1 MRKCLSGLAW
11 MMTAFIVHA
20 ATMINVTQPYYYLNG
35 DWHSESNKNPTVS
48 PYGTILFSSTTPVRL
63 SAVPPRGYALDQW
76 MLWDGFGYTGYSRLA
91 DIPSS
96 RIIATSTDYLFTV
109 SWDSYY
115 SPNWNNNLYATPCF
129 SWLKYD
135 LVYEPNYGGLSRAYG
150 ERGLIYTNTVEVAVG
165 DVAGRL
171 QSWETSHRGY
181 EVAGWSTDP
190 EATRA
195 SFATGETVLKAGD
208 KFNAT
213 TNGLVTLY
221 AVWQKK
227 PMPIELDP
235 QGGTV
240 TPGSITAY
248 IDETYDLPT
257 PTRDDYDFNGWYD
270 AAEGG
275 NRFTNGM
282 TVVRT
287 DVTKLYAQWLNNRHS
302 VTFKFMTK
310 YGNETNVVTQVR
322 DGEAAEPPAASDV
335 DGYLGHHFTN
345 WSAAFDDVRTDLEV
359 RAEYVIN
366 KYSIAFDSNGGTGTM
381 SEMLFAYDEERALNA
396 CRFSRAGATFL
407 GWALEAG
414 ATTAEFADRERV
426 SNLTAE
432 NEVTLI
438 LYAVWN
444 RDDVPVVLTVGEGA
458 EVSPSSVRVAVGDT
472 WSLPTPVRTGY
483 AFDGW
488 FTAAEGGEEIVNGST
503 VESLSTTE
511 LFAQWT
517 ANVYSVS
524 FLANGAEGTM
534 PNEPYAYDEAKAL
547 TPNAFAWSGH
557 TFRGWGLS
565 ATDVEPTY
573 ADGQVVSNLTET
585 AGETVTLQALWSVN
599 SYTVSFDA
607 GGGSG
612 SMTSL
617 HKDYGEVFTL
627 PAATFTKDGLPFRGW
642 LGSDGL
648 RYADGAVVSNLT
660 DQADATFVLSAVWP
674 GASYVAFDPN
684 GATNA
689 VMDVERFTDDDIQ
702 ALTSNVFER
711 IGYVFAGWAVSA
723 EAAAAQTVRYADG
736 ETISSPAL
744 AGQTN
749 TLYAVW
755 TPNTYTVRF
764 DRNGGQGS
772 MSAQTMVYDTPAT
785 LSANAFTRGAEG
797 TFSFLGWATA
807 ADGSVTY
814 VDGATVTN
822 LATEGTVTL
831 YAVWANNLSDLAKA
845 ADSDFELGVVGPS
858 ASLVVVDSTT
868 YAYGGSSIRFSEGVS
883 YCSVTGVVHGAG
895 TLTFKWRSNYAMSH
909 PDGAASGLMFA
920 IQEESKPFA
929 NPDIA
934 EVPGKDEWTEVSYR
948 IDATGQTVLL
958 WRAYYFAMDYGE
970 DCVAWLDKI
979 TWTPDGDGPT
989 EEDAPVIDGVTKDGD
1004 GISISISTSDTRFDY
1019 QLLGTRDLSTSDDW
1033 PVIKTVSGTGE
1044 PIAFPDLINKDEPKM
1059 FYKVRVIQRQ

>member
-1 MRKCLSGLAW
+1 MWKFLFGLAW

-20 ATMINVTQPYYYLNG
+20 ATQINVTQPYYYLNG
-35 DWHSESNKNPTVS
+35 DWHSEVNKNPTVS
-48 PYGTILFSSTTPVRL
+48 PYGLILFSSTTPVRL

-76 MLWDGFGYTGYSRLA
+76 MLWDGFGYAGYSRLA

-115 SPNWNNNLYATPCF
+115 SPNWNNVLFATPCF

-150 ERGLIYTNTVEVAVG
+150 ERGLIYTNTVKVAVG
-165 DVAGRL
+165 DVAGRIPG
-171 QSWETSHRGY
+171 WESSRRGY

-287 DVTKLYAQWLNNRHS
+287 DVTKLYAQWLNNRHTVTLYPGEGVS
-302 VTFKFMTK
+302 VTPT
-310 YGNETNVVTQVR
+310 
-322 DGEAAEPPAASDV
+322 
-335 DGYLGHHFTN
+335 
-345 WSAAFDDVRTDLEV
+345 
-359 RAEYVIN
+359 
-366 KYSIAFDSNGGTGTM
+366 
-381 SEMLFAYDEERALNA
+381 
-396 CRFSRAGATFL
+396 
-407 GWALEAG
+407 
-414 ATTAEFADRERV
+414 
-426 SNLTAE
+426 
-432 NEVTLI
+432 
-438 LYAVWN
+438 
-444 RDDVPVVLTVGEGA
+444 
-458 EVSPSSVRVAVGDT
+458 SVRVAVGDT
-472 WSLPTPVRTGY
+472 WVLPTPERTGH
-483 AFDGW
+483 AFSGW
-488 FTAAEGGEEIVNGST
+488 YTEAAGGELIENGSVVASTSVTALYAHYAPNEYT
-503 VESLSTTE
+503 VA
-511 LFAQWT
+511 FAG
-517 ANVYSVS
+517 
-524 FLANGAEGTM
+524 NGATGSM
-534 PNEPYAYDEAKAL
+534 SAQAFSYDEAKAL
-547 TPNAFAWSGH
+547 AANAFVRKGH
-557 TFRGWGLS
+557 SFLGWGLA
-565 ATDVEPTY
+565 ATDEAAAF
-573 ADGQVVSNLTET
+573 ADGEIVSNLT
-585 AGETVTLQALWSVN
+585 AVADATVTLHALWSVN

-612 SMTSL
+612 SMDPFT
-617 HKDYGEVFTL
+617 KNYGEVFTL
-627 PAATFTKDGLPFRGW
+627 PAAAFTKDGLPFRGW
-642 LGSDGL
+642 LGSDGS
-648 RYADGAVVSNLT
+648 RYADGATVSNLT
-660 DQADATFVLSAVWP
+660 DRADGTFVLSAVWP
-674 GASYVAFDPN
+674 GAAYVAFDPN

-689 VMDVERFTDDDIQ
+689 TMSVQRFTDDDEQ
-702 ALTSNVFER
+702 PLTSNAFVR
-711 IGYVFAGWAVSA
+711 TGYSFSGWALTE
-723 EAAAAQTVRYADG
+723 EAAAAREVRYKDG
-736 ETISSPAL
+736 DVVSSPAL
-744 AGQTN
+744 TDQTN

-755 TPNTYTVRF
+755 SPNSYTIRF
-764 DRNGGQGS
+764 ERNGGQGS

-797 TFSFLGWATA
+797 TFTFLGWATA

-814 VDGATVTN
+814 ADGATVTN

-831 YAVWANNLSDLAKA
+831 YAVWENNLSDLAKA
-845 ADSDFELGVVGPS
+845 ADSDFELGATGPS
-858 ASLVVVDSTT
+858 ASLVVVDSTMSS
-868 YAYGGSSIRFSEGVS
+868 YGGSSIRFSEGVV
-883 YCSVTGVVHGAG
+883 YCAVTGIVHGAG
-895 TLTFKWRSNYAMSH
+895 TLTFKWRSNHEMVH

-920 IQEESKPFA
+920 VQEEGKPFA
-929 NPDIA
+929 SPDIA
-934 EVPGKDEWTEVSYR
+934 EVPGVDEWTEVSYR
-948 IDATGQTVLL
+948 IDATGQTILL
-958 WRAYYFAMDYGE
+958 WRAYYFVQDYGE
-970 DCVAWLDKI
+970 DCVAWLDQI

-1019 QLLGTRDLSTSDDW
+1019 QLLGTRDLSTKGDW
-1033 PVIKTVSGTGE
+1033 PVIRTVSGTGE

>member
-1 MRKCLSGLAW
+1 MWKFLSGLAW

-20 ATMINVTQPYYYLNG
+20 ATMITVTQPYYYLNG

-48 PYGTILFSSTTPVRL
+48 PYGLILFSSTTPVRL

-76 MLWDGFGYTGYSRLA
+76 MLWDGFGYAGYSRLA

-165 DVAGRL
+165 DVAGRIPGGE
-171 QSWETSHRGY
+171 SSRRGY

-195 SFATGETVLKAGD
+195 SFDTGETVLKAGD

-275 NRFTNGM
+275 NLFTNGM
-282 TVVRT
+282 AVTRT
-287 DVTKLYAQWLNNRHS
+287 DVTKLYAQWLKNRHTVTLYPGEGVS
-302 VTFKFMTK
+302 VTPT
-310 YGNETNVVTQVR
+310 
-322 DGEAAEPPAASDV
+322 
-335 DGYLGHHFTN
+335 
-345 WSAAFDDVRTDLEV
+345 
-359 RAEYVIN
+359 
-366 KYSIAFDSNGGTGTM
+366 
-381 SEMLFAYDEERALNA
+381 
-396 CRFSRAGATFL
+396 
-407 GWALEAG
+407 
-414 ATTAEFADRERV
+414 
-426 SNLTAE
+426 
-432 NEVTLI
+432 
-438 LYAVWN
+438 
-444 RDDVPVVLTVGEGA
+444 
-458 EVSPSSVRVAVGDT
+458 SVRVAVGDT
-472 WSLPTPVRTGY
+472 WVLPTPVRTGY

-547 TPNAFAWSGH
+547 TPNVFAWSGH

-565 ATDVEPTY
+565 ATDAEPTY
-573 ADGQVVSNLTET
+573 DDGQIVSNLT
-585 AGETVTLQALWSVN
+585 AVADATVTLHALWSPN
-599 SYTVSFDA
+599 SYT
-607 GGGSG
+607 
-612 SMTSL
+612 
-617 HKDYGEVFTL
+617 
-627 PAATFTKDGLPFRGW
+627 
-642 LGSDGL
+642 
-648 RYADGAVVSNLT
+648 
-660 DQADATFVLSAVWP
+660 
-674 GASYVAFDPN
+674 
-684 GATNA
+684 
-689 VMDVERFTDDDIQ
+689 I
-702 ALTSNVFER
+702 
-711 IGYVFAGWAVSA
+711 
-723 EAAAAQTVRYADG
+723 
-736 ETISSPAL
+736 
-744 AGQTN
+744 
-749 TLYAVW
+749 
-755 TPNTYTVRF
+755 RF

-785 LSANAFTRGAEG
+785 LSENAFTRGAEG
-797 TFSFLGWATA
+797 TFTFLGWATA
-807 ADGSVTY
+807 ADGAVEFK
-814 VDGATVTN
+814 DGALVTN
-822 LATEGTVTL
+822 LVSEGSITL
-831 YAVWANNLSDLAKA
+831 YAVWEHNLSDLAKA
-845 ADSDFELGVVGPS
+845 ADSDFELGATGPS
-858 ASLVVVDSTT
+858 ASLVVVDSTMSS
-868 YAYGGSSIRFSEGVS
+868 YGGSSIRFSEGVVH
-883 YCSVTGVVHGAG
+883 CAVTGIVHGAG
-895 TLTFKWRSNYAMSH
+895 TLTFKWRSNHEMAHS
-909 PDGAASGLMFA
+909 DGKQSGLMFA
-920 IQEESKPFA
+920 VQEEGKPFA
-929 NPDIA
+929 SPDIA
-934 EVPGKDEWTEVSYR
+934 EVPGVDEWTEVSYR
-948 IDATGQTVLL
+948 IDATGQTILL
-958 WRAYYFAMDYGE
+958 WRAYWFALDYGG
-970 DCVAWLDKI
+970 DCVAWLDQI

-989 EEDAPVIDGVTKDGD
+989 EEDAPVIDGMTKDGD

-1019 QLLGTRDLSTSDDW
+1019 QLLGTRDLSTKGDW
-1033 PVIKTVSGTGE
+1033 PVIRTVSGTGE

>member
-1 MRKCLSGLAW
+1 MWKFLSGLAW

-20 ATMINVTQPYYYLNG
+20 ATMITVTQPYYYLNG

-48 PYGTILFSSTTPVRL
+48 PYGLILFSSTTPVRL

-76 MLWDGFGYTGYSRLA
+76 MLWDGFGYAGYSRLA

-165 DVAGRL
+165 DVAGRIPG
-171 QSWETSHRGY
+171 WESSRRGY

-190 EATRA
+190 EASVA
-195 SFATGETVLKAGD
+195 SFATGEVVERAGEAFD
-208 KFNAT
+208 AT

-287 DVTKLYAQWLNNRHS
+287 DVTKLYAQWLKNRHT
-302 VTFKFMTK
+302 VTFKFLDRF
-310 YGNETNVVTQVR
+310 GNATNVVTTVR
-322 DGEAAEPPAASDV
+322 DGEAAPAPEMSVINA
-335 DGYLGHHFTN
+335 YLGHHFTQ
-345 WSAAFDDVRTDLEV
+345 WDTAFDEV
-359 RAEYVIN
+359 RSDLTVVAAYESN
-366 KYSIAFDSNGGTGTM
+366 KYLVSFVANGGSGTM
-381 SEMLFAYDEERALNA
+381 ADQLFSYDEAKALSS
-396 CRFSRAGATFL
+396 CQFKRSGADFL
-407 GWALEAG
+407 GWAREAD
-414 ATTAEFADRERV
+414 AAEPEFDNREIV
-426 SNLTAE
+426 SNLTSE
-432 NEVTLI
+432 NEATVL
-438 LYAVWN
+438 LYAIWN
-444 RDDVPVVLTVGEGA
+444 RADVPVTLYPGEG
-458 EVSPSSVRVAVGDT
+458 VSVTPTSVRVAVGDT

-565 ATDVEPTY
+565 ATEAEPTY
-573 ADGQVVSNLTET
+573 DDGQIVSNLT
-585 AGETVTLQALWSVN
+585 AVADATVTLHALWSPN
-599 SYTVSFDA
+599 SYT
-607 GGGSG
+607 
-612 SMTSL
+612 
-617 HKDYGEVFTL
+617 
-627 PAATFTKDGLPFRGW
+627 
-642 LGSDGL
+642 
-648 RYADGAVVSNLT
+648 
-660 DQADATFVLSAVWP
+660 
-674 GASYVAFDPN
+674 
-684 GATNA
+684 
-689 VMDVERFTDDDIQ
+689 I
-702 ALTSNVFER
+702 
-711 IGYVFAGWAVSA
+711 
-723 EAAAAQTVRYADG
+723 
-736 ETISSPAL
+736 
-744 AGQTN
+744 
-749 TLYAVW
+749 
-755 TPNTYTVRF
+755 RF

-797 TFSFLGWATA
+797 TFTFLGWATA
-807 ADGSVTY
+807 ADGAVEFK
-814 VDGATVTN
+814 DGALVTN
-822 LATEGTVTL
+822 LVSEGSITL
-831 YAVWANNLSDLAKA
+831 YAVWENNLSDLAKA
-845 ADSDFELGVVGPS
+845 ADANFELKC
-858 ASLVVVDSTT
+858 STMAGQIVEIDHET
-868 YAYGGSSIRFSEGVS
+868 GCFSESSIRIRVDTSVDEGQPHSSIEGQVS
-883 YCSVTGVVHGAG
+883 GPG
-895 TLTFKWRSNYAMSH
+895 TLSFWWRANSSVQGDGLYIDNNGIEYVAPVTNDWVKMS
-909 PDGAASGLMFA
+909 L
-920 IQEESKPFA
+920 
-929 NPDIA
+929 
-934 EVPGKDEWTEVSYR
+934 R
-948 IDATGQTVLL
+948 IDATGTTKIV
-958 WRAYYFAMDYGE
+958 WVAYWLQRYCGNDY
-970 DCVAWLDKI
+970 VAWLDQI

-1019 QLLGTRDLSTSDDW
+1019 QLLGTRDLSTKGDW
-1033 PVIKTVSGTGE
+1033 PVIQTVSGTGK

>member
-1 MRKCLSGLAW
+1 MWKFLSGLAW

-20 ATMINVTQPYYYLNG
+20 ATMITVTQPYYYLNG

-48 PYGTILFSSTTPVRL
+48 PYGLILFSSTTPVRL

-76 MLWDGFGYTGYSRLA
+76 MLWDGFGYAGYSRLA

-96 RIIATSTDYLFTV
+96 RIIATSTDYLFSV

-165 DVAGRL
+165 DVAGRIPGGE
-171 QSWETSHRGY
+171 SSRRGY

-195 SFATGETVLKAGD
+195 SFDTGETVLKAGD

-275 NRFTNGM
+275 NLFTNGM
-282 TVVRT
+282 AVTRT
-287 DVTKLYAQWLNNRHS
+287 DVTKLYAQWLKNRHTVTLYPGEGVS
-302 VTFKFMTK
+302 VTPT
-310 YGNETNVVTQVR
+310 
-322 DGEAAEPPAASDV
+322 
-335 DGYLGHHFTN
+335 
-345 WSAAFDDVRTDLEV
+345 
-359 RAEYVIN
+359 
-366 KYSIAFDSNGGTGTM
+366 
-381 SEMLFAYDEERALNA
+381 
-396 CRFSRAGATFL
+396 
-407 GWALEAG
+407 
-414 ATTAEFADRERV
+414 
-426 SNLTAE
+426 
-432 NEVTLI
+432 
-438 LYAVWN
+438 
-444 RDDVPVVLTVGEGA
+444 
-458 EVSPSSVRVAVGDT
+458 SVRVAVGDT
-472 WSLPTPVRTGY
+472 WVLPTPVRTGY

-547 TPNAFAWSGH
+547 TPNVFAWSGH

-565 ATDVEPTY
+565 ATDAEPTY
-573 ADGQVVSNLTET
+573 DDGQIVSNLT
-585 AGETVTLQALWSVN
+585 AVADATVTLHALWSPN
-599 SYTVSFDA
+599 SYT
-607 GGGSG
+607 
-612 SMTSL
+612 
-617 HKDYGEVFTL
+617 
-627 PAATFTKDGLPFRGW
+627 
-642 LGSDGL
+642 
-648 RYADGAVVSNLT
+648 
-660 DQADATFVLSAVWP
+660 
-674 GASYVAFDPN
+674 
-684 GATNA
+684 
-689 VMDVERFTDDDIQ
+689 I
-702 ALTSNVFER
+702 
-711 IGYVFAGWAVSA
+711 
-723 EAAAAQTVRYADG
+723 
-736 ETISSPAL
+736 
-744 AGQTN
+744 
-749 TLYAVW
+749 
-755 TPNTYTVRF
+755 RF

-785 LSANAFTRGAEG
+785 LSENAFTRGAEG
-797 TFSFLGWATA
+797 TFTFLGWATA
-807 ADGSVTY
+807 ADGAVEFK
-814 VDGATVTN
+814 DGALVTN
-822 LATEGTVTL
+822 LVSEGSITL
-831 YAVWANNLSDLAKA
+831 YAVWEHNLSDLAKA
-845 ADSDFELGVVGPS
+845 ADSDFELGATGPS
-858 ASLVVVDSTT
+858 ASLVVVDSTMSS
-868 YAYGGSSIRFSEGVS
+868 YGGSSIRFSEGVVH
-883 YCSVTGVVHGAG
+883 CAVTGIVHGAG
-895 TLTFKWRSNYAMSH
+895 TLTFKWRSNHEMAHS
-909 PDGAASGLMFA
+909 DGKQSGLMFA
-920 IQEESKPFA
+920 VQEEGKPFA
-929 NPDIA
+929 SPDIA
-934 EVPGKDEWTEVSYR
+934 EVPGVDEWTEVSYR
-948 IDATGQTVLL
+948 IDATGQTILL
-958 WRAYYFAMDYGE
+958 WRAYWFALDYGG
-970 DCVAWLDKI
+970 DCVAWLDQI

-989 EEDAPVIDGVTKDGD
+989 EEDAPVIDGMTKDGD

-1019 QLLGTRDLSTSDDW
+1019 QLLGTRDLSTKGDW
-1033 PVIKTVSGTGE
+1033 PVIRTVSGTGE

>member
-1 MRKCLSGLAW
+1 MWKFLSGLAW

-20 ATMINVTQPYYYLNG
+20 ATMITVTQPYYYLNG

-48 PYGTILFSSTTPVRL
+48 PYGLILFSSTTPVRL

-76 MLWDGFGYTGYSRLA
+76 MLWDGFGYAGYSRLA

-165 DVAGRL
+165 DVAGRIPG
-171 QSWETSHRGY
+171 WESSRRGY

-195 SFATGETVLKAGD
+195 SFDTGETVLKAGD

-275 NRFTNGM
+275 NLFTNGM
-282 TVVRT
+282 AVTRT
-287 DVTKLYAQWLNNRHS
+287 DVTKLYAQWLKNRHTVTLYPGEGVS
-302 VTFKFMTK
+302 VTPT
-310 YGNETNVVTQVR
+310 
-322 DGEAAEPPAASDV
+322 
-335 DGYLGHHFTN
+335 
-345 WSAAFDDVRTDLEV
+345 
-359 RAEYVIN
+359 
-366 KYSIAFDSNGGTGTM
+366 
-381 SEMLFAYDEERALNA
+381 
-396 CRFSRAGATFL
+396 
-407 GWALEAG
+407 
-414 ATTAEFADRERV
+414 
-426 SNLTAE
+426 
-432 NEVTLI
+432 
-438 LYAVWN
+438 
-444 RDDVPVVLTVGEGA
+444 
-458 EVSPSSVRVAVGDT
+458 SVRVAVGDT
-472 WSLPTPVRTGY
+472 WVLPTPVRTGY

-547 TPNAFAWSGH
+547 TPNVFAWSGH

-565 ATDVEPTY
+565 ATDAEPTY
-573 ADGQVVSNLTET
+573 DDGQIVSNLT
-585 AGETVTLQALWSVN
+585 AVADATVTLHALWSPN
-599 SYTVSFDA
+599 SYT
-607 GGGSG
+607 
-612 SMTSL
+612 
-617 HKDYGEVFTL
+617 
-627 PAATFTKDGLPFRGW
+627 
-642 LGSDGL
+642 
-648 RYADGAVVSNLT
+648 
-660 DQADATFVLSAVWP
+660 
-674 GASYVAFDPN
+674 
-684 GATNA
+684 
-689 VMDVERFTDDDIQ
+689 I
-702 ALTSNVFER
+702 
-711 IGYVFAGWAVSA
+711 
-723 EAAAAQTVRYADG
+723 
-736 ETISSPAL
+736 
-744 AGQTN
+744 
-749 TLYAVW
+749 
-755 TPNTYTVRF
+755 RF

-772 MSAQTMVYDTPAT
+772 MSAQTMVYDVPALLASNT
-785 LSANAFTRGAEG
+785 FTRGAEG
-797 TFSFLGWATA
+797 AFQFMGWSTA
-807 ADGSVTY
+807 ADGAVEFK
-814 VDGATVTN
+814 DGALVTN
-822 LATEGTVTL
+822 LVSEGSITL
-831 YAVWANNLSDLAKA
+831 YAVWENNLSDLAKA
-845 ADSDFELGVVGPS
+845 ADANFELKC
-858 ASLVVVDSTT
+858 STMAGQIVEIDHET
-868 YAYGGSSIRFSEGVS
+868 GCFSESSIRIRVDTSVDEGQPHSSIEGQVS
-883 YCSVTGVVHGAG
+883 GPG
-895 TLTFKWRSNYAMSH
+895 TLSFWWRANSSVQGDGLHIDNNGIEYVAPVTNDWVKMS
-909 PDGAASGLMFA
+909 L
-920 IQEESKPFA
+920 
-929 NPDIA
+929 
-934 EVPGKDEWTEVSYR
+934 R
-948 IDATGQTVLL
+948 IDATGTTKIV
-958 WRAYYFAMDYGE
+958 WVAYWLQRYCGNDY
-970 DCVAWLDKI
+970 VAWLDQI

-1019 QLLGTRDLSTSDDW
+1019 QLLGTDDLSTKGDW

>member
-1 MRKCLSGLAW
+1 MWKFLSGLAW

-20 ATMINVTQPYYYLNG
+20 ATMITVTQPYYYLNG

-48 PYGTILFSSTTPVRL
+48 PYGLILFSSTTPVRL

-76 MLWDGFGYTGYSRLA
+76 MLWDGFGYAGYSRLA

-165 DVAGRL
+165 DVAGRIPG
-171 QSWETSHRGY
+171 WESSRRGY

-195 SFATGETVLKAGD
+195 SFDTGETVLKAGD

-287 DVTKLYAQWLNNRHS
+287 DVTKLYAQWLNNRHT
-302 VTFKFMTK
+302 VTFRFLNRF
-310 YGNETNVVTQVR
+310 GNATNVVTTVR
-322 DGEAAEPPAASDV
+322 DGEAAPAPEMSVINA
-335 DGYLGHHFTN
+335 YLGHHFTQ
-345 WSAAFDDVRTDLEV
+345 WDTAFDEV
-359 RAEYVIN
+359 RSDLTVVAAYESN
-366 KYSIAFDSNGGTGTM
+366 KYLVSFVANGGSGTM
-381 SEMLFAYDEERALNA
+381 ADQLFSYDEAKALSS
-396 CRFSRAGATFL
+396 CQFKRSGADFL
-407 GWALEAG
+407 GWAREAD
-414 ATTAEFADRERV
+414 AAEPEFDNREIV
-426 SNLTAE
+426 SNLTSE
-432 NEVTLI
+432 NEATVL
-438 LYAVWN
+438 LYAIWN
-444 RDDVPVVLTVGEGA
+444 RADVPVTLYPGEG
-458 EVSPSSVRVAVGDT
+458 VSVTPTSVRVAVGDT
-472 WSLPTPVRTGY
+472 WVLPTPERTGH
-483 AFDGW
+483 AFSGW
-488 FTAAEGGEEIVNGST
+488 YTEAAGGELIENGSVVASTSVTALYAHYAPNEYT
-503 VESLSTTE
+503 VA
-511 LFAQWT
+511 FAG
-517 ANVYSVS
+517 
-524 FLANGAEGTM
+524 NGATGSM
-534 PNEPYAYDEAKAL
+534 SAQAFSYDEAKAL
-547 TPNAFAWSGH
+547 AANAFVRKGH
-557 TFRGWGLS
+557 SFLGWGLA
-565 ATDVEPTY
+565 ATDEAAAF
-573 ADGQVVSNLTET
+573 ADGEIVSNLT
-585 AGETVTLQALWSVN
+585 AVADATVTLHALWSPN
-599 SYTVSFDA
+599 SYTI
-607 GGGSG
+607 
-612 SMTSL
+612 
-617 HKDYGEVFTL
+617 
-627 PAATFTKDGLPFRGW
+627 
-642 LGSDGL
+642 
-648 RYADGAVVSNLT
+648 
-660 DQADATFVLSAVWP
+660 
-674 GASYVAFDPN
+674 
-684 GATNA
+684 
-689 VMDVERFTDDDIQ
+689 RF
-702 ALTSNVFER
+702 E
-711 IGYVFAGWAVSA
+711 
-723 EAAAAQTVRYADG
+723 
-736 ETISSPAL
+736 
-744 AGQTN
+744 
-749 TLYAVW
+749 
-755 TPNTYTVRF
+755 
-764 DRNGGQGS
+764 RNGGQGS

-797 TFSFLGWATA
+797 TFTFLGWATA

-814 VDGATVTN
+814 ADGATVTN

-831 YAVWANNLSDLAKA
+831 YAVWENNLSDLAKA
-845 ADSDFELGVVGPS
+845 ADSDFELGATGPS
-858 ASLVVVDSTT
+858 ASLVVVDSTMSS
-868 YAYGGSSIRFSEGVS
+868 YGGSSIRFSEGVV
-883 YCSVTGVVHGAG
+883 YCAVTGIVHGAG
-895 TLTFKWRSNYAMSH
+895 TLTFKWRSNHEMVH

-920 IQEESKPFA
+920 VQEEGKPFA
-929 NPDIA
+929 SPDIA
-934 EVPGKDEWTEVSYR
+934 EVPGVDEWTEVSYR
-948 IDATGQTVLL
+948 IDATGQTILL
-958 WRAYYFAMDYGE
+958 WRAYYFVQDYGE
-970 DCVAWLDKI
+970 DCVAWLDQI
-979 TWTPDGDGPT
+979 TWAPDGDGPT

-1019 QLLGTRDLSTSDDW
+1019 QLLGTRDLSTKGDW
-1033 PVIKTVSGTGE
+1033 PVIQTVSGTGE

>member
-1 MRKCLSGLAW
+1 MWKFLSGLAW

-20 ATMINVTQPYYYLNG
+20 ATMITVTQPYYYLNG

-48 PYGTILFSSTTPVRL
+48 PYGLILFSSTTPVRL

-76 MLWDGFGYTGYSRLA
+76 MLWDGFGYAGYSRLA

-165 DVAGRL
+165 DVAGRIPG
-171 QSWETSHRGY
+171 WESSRRGY

-275 NRFTNGM
+275 NLFTNGM
-282 TVVRT
+282 TVTRT
-287 DVTKLYAQWLNNRHS
+287 DVTKLYAQWLKNRHTVTLYPGEGVS
-302 VTFKFMTK
+302 VTPT
-310 YGNETNVVTQVR
+310 
-322 DGEAAEPPAASDV
+322 
-335 DGYLGHHFTN
+335 
-345 WSAAFDDVRTDLEV
+345 
-359 RAEYVIN
+359 
-366 KYSIAFDSNGGTGTM
+366 
-381 SEMLFAYDEERALNA
+381 
-396 CRFSRAGATFL
+396 
-407 GWALEAG
+407 
-414 ATTAEFADRERV
+414 
-426 SNLTAE
+426 
-432 NEVTLI
+432 
-438 LYAVWN
+438 
-444 RDDVPVVLTVGEGA
+444 
-458 EVSPSSVRVAVGDT
+458 SVRVAVGDT

-547 TPNAFAWSGH
+547 TPNVFAWSGH

-565 ATDVEPTY
+565 ATDAEPTY
-573 ADGQVVSNLTET
+573 DDGQVVSNLT
-585 AGETVTLQALWSVN
+585 AVADATVTLHALWSPN
-599 SYTVSFDA
+599 SYT
-607 GGGSG
+607 
-612 SMTSL
+612 
-617 HKDYGEVFTL
+617 
-627 PAATFTKDGLPFRGW
+627 
-642 LGSDGL
+642 
-648 RYADGAVVSNLT
+648 
-660 DQADATFVLSAVWP
+660 
-674 GASYVAFDPN
+674 
-684 GATNA
+684 
-689 VMDVERFTDDDIQ
+689 I
-702 ALTSNVFER
+702 
-711 IGYVFAGWAVSA
+711 
-723 EAAAAQTVRYADG
+723 
-736 ETISSPAL
+736 
-744 AGQTN
+744 
-749 TLYAVW
+749 
-755 TPNTYTVRF
+755 RF

-785 LSANAFTRGAEG
+785 LSENAFTRGAEG
-797 TFSFLGWATA
+797 TFTFLGWATA
-807 ADGSVTY
+807 ADGAVEFK
-814 VDGATVTN
+814 DGALVTN
-822 LATEGTVTL
+822 LVSEGSITL
-831 YAVWANNLSDLAKA
+831 YAVWEHNLSDLAKA
-845 ADSDFELGVVGPS
+845 ADSDFELGATGPS
-858 ASLVVVDSTT
+858 ASLVVVDSTMSS
-868 YAYGGSSIRFSEGVS
+868 YGGSSIRFSEGVVH
-883 YCSVTGVVHGAG
+883 CAVTGIVHGAG
-895 TLTFKWRSNYAMSH
+895 TLTFKWRSNHEMAHS
-909 PDGAASGLMFA
+909 DGKQSGLMFA
-920 IQEESKPFA
+920 VQEEGKASP
-929 NPDIA
+929 NSDIA
-934 EVPGKDEWTEVSYR
+934 EVPGVDEWSEVSYR
-948 IDATGQTVLL
+948 IDATGQTILL
-958 WRAYYFAMDYGE
+958 WRAYWFALDYGG
-970 DCVAWLDKI
+970 DCVAWLDQI

-989 EEDAPVIDGVTKDGD
+989 EEDAPVINGLTRTAD
-1004 GISISISTSDTRFDY
+1004 GIAISISTSDTRFDY
-1019 QLLGTRDLSTSDDW
+1019 QLLGTRDLTTKGDW
-1033 PVIKTVSGTGE
+1033 PVIRTVSGTGE

>member
-1 MRKCLSGLAW
+1 MWKFLSGLAW

-20 ATMINVTQPYYYLNG
+20 ATMITVTQPYYYLNG

-48 PYGTILFSSTTPVRL
+48 PYGRIRVSSTTPIRL

-76 MLWDGFGYTGYSRLA
+76 MLWDGFGYAGYSRLA

-165 DVAGRL
+165 DVAGRIPG
-171 QSWETSHRGY
+171 WESSRRGY

-195 SFATGETVLKAGD
+195 SFDTGETVLKAGD

-275 NRFTNGM
+275 NLFTNGM
-282 TVVRT
+282 AVTRT
-287 DVTKLYAQWLNNRHS
+287 DVTKLYAQWLKNRHTVTLYPGEGVS
-302 VTFKFMTK
+302 VTPT
-310 YGNETNVVTQVR
+310 
-322 DGEAAEPPAASDV
+322 
-335 DGYLGHHFTN
+335 
-345 WSAAFDDVRTDLEV
+345 
-359 RAEYVIN
+359 
-366 KYSIAFDSNGGTGTM
+366 
-381 SEMLFAYDEERALNA
+381 
-396 CRFSRAGATFL
+396 
-407 GWALEAG
+407 
-414 ATTAEFADRERV
+414 
-426 SNLTAE
+426 
-432 NEVTLI
+432 
-438 LYAVWN
+438 
-444 RDDVPVVLTVGEGA
+444 
-458 EVSPSSVRVAVGDT
+458 SVRVAVGDT
-472 WSLPTPVRTGY
+472 WVLPTPVRTGY

-547 TPNAFAWSGH
+547 TPNVFAWSGH

-565 ATDVEPTY
+565 ATDAEPTY
-573 ADGQVVSNLTET
+573 DDGQIVSNLT
-585 AGETVTLQALWSVN
+585 AVADATVTLHALWSPN
-599 SYTVSFDA
+599 SYT
-607 GGGSG
+607 
-612 SMTSL
+612 
-617 HKDYGEVFTL
+617 
-627 PAATFTKDGLPFRGW
+627 
-642 LGSDGL
+642 
-648 RYADGAVVSNLT
+648 
-660 DQADATFVLSAVWP
+660 
-674 GASYVAFDPN
+674 
-684 GATNA
+684 
-689 VMDVERFTDDDIQ
+689 I
-702 ALTSNVFER
+702 
-711 IGYVFAGWAVSA
+711 
-723 EAAAAQTVRYADG
+723 
-736 ETISSPAL
+736 
-744 AGQTN
+744 
-749 TLYAVW
+749 
-755 TPNTYTVRF
+755 RF

-785 LSANAFTRGAEG
+785 LSENAFTRGAEG
-797 TFSFLGWATA
+797 TFTFLGWATA
-807 ADGSVTY
+807 ADGAVEFK
-814 VDGATVTN
+814 DGALVTN
-822 LATEGTVTL
+822 LVSEGSITL
-831 YAVWANNLSDLAKA
+831 YAVWEHNLSDLAKA
-845 ADSDFELGVVGPS
+845 ADSDFELGATGPS
-858 ASLVVVDSTT
+858 ASLVVVDSTMSS
-868 YAYGGSSIRFSEGVS
+868 YGGSSIRFSEGVVH
-883 YCSVTGVVHGAG
+883 CAVTGIVHGAG
-895 TLTFKWRSNYAMSH
+895 TLTFKWRSNHEMAHS
-909 PDGAASGLMFA
+909 DGKQSGLMFA
-920 IQEESKPFA
+920 VQEEGKPFA
-929 NPDIA
+929 SPDIA
-934 EVPGKDEWTEVSYR
+934 EVPGVDEWTEVSYR
-948 IDATGQTVLL
+948 IDATGQTILL
-958 WRAYYFAMDYGE
+958 WRAYWFALDYGG
-970 DCVAWLDKI
+970 DCVAWLDQI

-989 EEDAPVIDGVTKDGD
+989 EEDAPVIDGMTKDGD

-1019 QLLGTRDLSTSDDW
+1019 QLLGTRDLSTKGDW
-1033 PVIKTVSGTGE
+1033 PVIRTVSGTGE

>member
-1 MRKCLSGLAW
+1 MWKFLSGLAW

-20 ATMINVTQPYYYLNG
+20 ATMITVTQPYYYLNG

-48 PYGTILFSSTTPVRL
+48 PYGLILFSSTTPVRL

-76 MLWDGFGYTGYSRLA
+76 MLWDGFGYAGYSRLA

-135 LVYEPNYGGLSRAYG
+135 LVYEPNYGGLSRAYR
-150 ERGLIYTNTVEVAVG
+150 ERGLIYTNTVKVAVG
-165 DVAGRL
+165 DVAGRIPG
-171 QSWETSHRGY
+171 WESSRRGY

-195 SFATGETVLKAGD
+195 SFDTGETVLKAGD

-275 NRFTNGM
+275 NLFTNGM
-282 TVVRT
+282 AVTRT
-287 DVTKLYAQWLNNRHS
+287 DVTKLYAQWLKNRHTVTLYPGEGVS
-302 VTFKFMTK
+302 VTPT
-310 YGNETNVVTQVR
+310 
-322 DGEAAEPPAASDV
+322 
-335 DGYLGHHFTN
+335 
-345 WSAAFDDVRTDLEV
+345 
-359 RAEYVIN
+359 
-366 KYSIAFDSNGGTGTM
+366 
-381 SEMLFAYDEERALNA
+381 
-396 CRFSRAGATFL
+396 
-407 GWALEAG
+407 
-414 ATTAEFADRERV
+414 
-426 SNLTAE
+426 
-432 NEVTLI
+432 
-438 LYAVWN
+438 
-444 RDDVPVVLTVGEGA
+444 
-458 EVSPSSVRVAVGDT
+458 SVRVAVGDT
-472 WSLPTPVRTGY
+472 WVLPTPVRTGY

-547 TPNAFAWSGH
+547 TPNVFAWSGH

-565 ATDVEPTY
+565 ATDAEPTY
-573 ADGQVVSNLTET
+573 DDGQIVSNLT
-585 AGETVTLQALWSVN
+585 AVADATVTLHALWSPN
-599 SYTVSFDA
+599 SYT
-607 GGGSG
+607 
-612 SMTSL
+612 
-617 HKDYGEVFTL
+617 
-627 PAATFTKDGLPFRGW
+627 
-642 LGSDGL
+642 
-648 RYADGAVVSNLT
+648 
-660 DQADATFVLSAVWP
+660 
-674 GASYVAFDPN
+674 
-684 GATNA
+684 
-689 VMDVERFTDDDIQ
+689 I
-702 ALTSNVFER
+702 
-711 IGYVFAGWAVSA
+711 
-723 EAAAAQTVRYADG
+723 
-736 ETISSPAL
+736 
-744 AGQTN
+744 
-749 TLYAVW
+749 
-755 TPNTYTVRF
+755 RF

-785 LSANAFTRGAEG
+785 LSENAFTRGAEG
-797 TFSFLGWATA
+797 TFTFLGWATA
-807 ADGSVTY
+807 ADGAVEFK
-814 VDGATVTN
+814 DGALVTN
-822 LATEGTVTL
+822 LVSEGSITL
-831 YAVWANNLSDLAKA
+831 YAVWEHNLSDLAKA
-845 ADSDFELGVVGPS
+845 ADSDFELGATGPS
-858 ASLVVVDSTT
+858 ASLVVVDSTMSS
-868 YAYGGSSIRFSEGVS
+868 YGGSSIRFSEGVVH
-883 YCSVTGVVHGAG
+883 CAVTGIVHGAG
-895 TLTFKWRSNYAMSH
+895 TLTFKWRSNHEMAHS
-909 PDGAASGLMFA
+909 DGKQSGLMFA
-920 IQEESKPFA
+920 VQEEGKPFA
-929 NPDIA
+929 SPDIA
-934 EVPGKDEWTEVSYR
+934 EVPGVDEWTEVSYR
-948 IDATGQTVLL
+948 IDATGQTILL
-958 WRAYYFAMDYGE
+958 WRAYWFALDYGG
-970 DCVAWLDKI
+970 DCVAWLDQI

-989 EEDAPVIDGVTKDGD
+989 EEDAPVIDGMTKDGD

-1019 QLLGTRDLSTSDDW
+1019 QLLGTRDLSTKGDW
-1033 PVIKTVSGTGE
+1033 PVIRTVSGTGE

>member
-1 MRKCLSGLAW
+1 MWKFLSGLAW

-20 ATMINVTQPYYYLNG
+20 ATMITVTQPYYYLNG

-48 PYGTILFSSTTPVRL
+48 PYGLILFSSTTPVRL

-76 MLWDGFGYTGYSRLA
+76 MLWDGFGYAGYSRLA

-150 ERGLIYTNTVEVAVG
+150 ERGLIYTNTVKVAVG
-165 DVAGRL
+165 DVAGRIPG
-171 QSWETSHRGY
+171 WESSRRGY

-195 SFATGETVLKAGD
+195 SFDTGETVLKAGD

-275 NRFTNGM
+275 NLFTNGM
-282 TVVRT
+282 AVTRT
-287 DVTKLYAQWLNNRHS
+287 DVTKLYAQWLKNRHTVTLYPGEGVS
-302 VTFKFMTK
+302 VTPT
-310 YGNETNVVTQVR
+310 
-322 DGEAAEPPAASDV
+322 
-335 DGYLGHHFTN
+335 
-345 WSAAFDDVRTDLEV
+345 
-359 RAEYVIN
+359 
-366 KYSIAFDSNGGTGTM
+366 
-381 SEMLFAYDEERALNA
+381 
-396 CRFSRAGATFL
+396 
-407 GWALEAG
+407 
-414 ATTAEFADRERV
+414 
-426 SNLTAE
+426 
-432 NEVTLI
+432 
-438 LYAVWN
+438 
-444 RDDVPVVLTVGEGA
+444 
-458 EVSPSSVRVAVGDT
+458 SVRVAVGDT
-472 WSLPTPVRTGY
+472 WVLPTPVRTGY

-547 TPNAFAWSGH
+547 TPNVFAWSGH

-565 ATDVEPTY
+565 ATDAEPTY
-573 ADGQVVSNLTET
+573 DDGQIVSNLT
-585 AGETVTLQALWSVN
+585 AVADATVTLHALWSPN
-599 SYTVSFDA
+599 SYT
-607 GGGSG
+607 
-612 SMTSL
+612 
-617 HKDYGEVFTL
+617 
-627 PAATFTKDGLPFRGW
+627 
-642 LGSDGL
+642 
-648 RYADGAVVSNLT
+648 
-660 DQADATFVLSAVWP
+660 
-674 GASYVAFDPN
+674 
-684 GATNA
+684 
-689 VMDVERFTDDDIQ
+689 I
-702 ALTSNVFER
+702 
-711 IGYVFAGWAVSA
+711 
-723 EAAAAQTVRYADG
+723 
-736 ETISSPAL
+736 
-744 AGQTN
+744 
-749 TLYAVW
+749 
-755 TPNTYTVRF
+755 RF

-785 LSANAFTRGAEG
+785 LSENAFTRGAEG
-797 TFSFLGWATA
+797 TFTFLGWATA
-807 ADGSVTY
+807 ADGAVEFK
-814 VDGATVTN
+814 DGALVTN
-822 LATEGTVTL
+822 LVSEGSITL
-831 YAVWANNLSDLAKA
+831 YAVWEHNLSDLAKA
-845 ADSDFELGVVGPS
+845 ADSDFELGATGPS
-858 ASLVVVDSTT
+858 ASLVVVDSTMSS
-868 YAYGGSSIRFSEGVS
+868 YGGSSIRFSEGVVH
-883 YCSVTGVVHGAG
+883 CAVTGIVHGAG
-895 TLTFKWRSNYAMSH
+895 TLTFKWRSNHEMAHS
-909 PDGAASGLMFA
+909 DGKQSGLMFA
-920 IQEESKPFA
+920 VQEEGKPFA
-929 NPDIA
+929 SPDIA
-934 EVPGKDEWTEVSYR
+934 EVPGVDEWTEVSYR
-948 IDATGQTVLL
+948 IDATGQTILL
-958 WRAYYFAMDYGE
+958 WRAYWFALDYGG
-970 DCVAWLDKI
+970 DCVAWLDQI

-989 EEDAPVIDGVTKDGD
+989 EEDAPVIDGMTKDGD

-1019 QLLGTRDLSTSDDW
+1019 QLLGTRDLSTKGDW
-1033 PVIKTVSGTGE
+1033 PVIRTVSGTGE

>member
-1 MRKCLSGLAW
+1 MWKFLSGLAW

-20 ATMINVTQPYYYLNG
+20 ATMITVTQPYYYLNG

-48 PYGTILFSSTTPVRL
+48 PYGLILFSSTAPVRL

-76 MLWDGFGYTGYSRLA
+76 MLWDGFGYAGYSRLA

-150 ERGLIYTNTVEVAVG
+150 ERGLIYTNTVEVAGG
-165 DVAGRL
+165 DVAGRIPG
-171 QSWETSHRGY
+171 WESSRRGY

-195 SFATGETVLKAGD
+195 SFDTGETVLKAGD

-275 NRFTNGM
+275 NLFTNGM
-282 TVVRT
+282 AVTRT
-287 DVTKLYAQWLNNRHS
+287 DVTKLYAQWLKNRHTVTLYPGEGVS
-302 VTFKFMTK
+302 VTPT
-310 YGNETNVVTQVR
+310 
-322 DGEAAEPPAASDV
+322 
-335 DGYLGHHFTN
+335 
-345 WSAAFDDVRTDLEV
+345 
-359 RAEYVIN
+359 
-366 KYSIAFDSNGGTGTM
+366 
-381 SEMLFAYDEERALNA
+381 
-396 CRFSRAGATFL
+396 
-407 GWALEAG
+407 
-414 ATTAEFADRERV
+414 
-426 SNLTAE
+426 
-432 NEVTLI
+432 
-438 LYAVWN
+438 
-444 RDDVPVVLTVGEGA
+444 
-458 EVSPSSVRVAVGDT
+458 SVRVAVGDT
-472 WSLPTPVRTGY
+472 WVLPTPVRTGY

-547 TPNAFAWSGH
+547 TPNVFAWSGH

-565 ATDVEPTY
+565 ATDAEPTY
-573 ADGQVVSNLTET
+573 DDGQIVSNLT
-585 AGETVTLQALWSVN
+585 AVADATVTLHALWSPN
-599 SYTVSFDA
+599 SYT
-607 GGGSG
+607 
-612 SMTSL
+612 
-617 HKDYGEVFTL
+617 
-627 PAATFTKDGLPFRGW
+627 
-642 LGSDGL
+642 
-648 RYADGAVVSNLT
+648 
-660 DQADATFVLSAVWP
+660 
-674 GASYVAFDPN
+674 
-684 GATNA
+684 
-689 VMDVERFTDDDIQ
+689 I
-702 ALTSNVFER
+702 
-711 IGYVFAGWAVSA
+711 
-723 EAAAAQTVRYADG
+723 
-736 ETISSPAL
+736 
-744 AGQTN
+744 
-749 TLYAVW
+749 
-755 TPNTYTVRF
+755 RF

-785 LSANAFTRGAEG
+785 LSENAFTRGAEG
-797 TFSFLGWATA
+797 TFTFLGWATA
-807 ADGSVTY
+807 ADGAVEFK
-814 VDGATVTN
+814 DGALVTN
-822 LATEGTVTL
+822 LVSEGSITL
-831 YAVWANNLSDLAKA
+831 YAVWEHNLSDLAKA
-845 ADSDFELGVVGPS
+845 ADSDFELGATGPS
-858 ASLVVVDSTT
+858 ASLVVVDSTMSS
-868 YAYGGSSIRFSEGVS
+868 YGGSSIRFSEGVVH
-883 YCSVTGVVHGAG
+883 CAVTGIVHGAG
-895 TLTFKWRSNYAMSH
+895 TLTFKWRSNHEMAHS
-909 PDGAASGLMFA
+909 DGKQSGLMFA
-920 IQEESKPFA
+920 VQEEGKPFA
-929 NPDIA
+929 SPDIA
-934 EVPGKDEWTEVSYR
+934 EVPGVDEWTEVSYR
-948 IDATGQTVLL
+948 IDATGQTILL
-958 WRAYYFAMDYGE
+958 WRAYWFALDYGG
-970 DCVAWLDKI
+970 DCVAWLDQI

-989 EEDAPVIDGVTKDGD
+989 EEDAPVIDGMTKDGD

-1019 QLLGTRDLSTSDDW
+1019 QLLGTRDLSTKGDW
-1033 PVIKTVSGTGE
+1033 PVIRTVSGTGE

>member
-1 MRKCLSGLAW
+1 MWKFLFGLAW
-11 MMTAFIVHA
+11 AMTAFIVHA
-20 ATMINVTQPYYYLNG
+20 ATQINVTQPYYYLNG
-35 DWHSESNKNPTVS
+35 DWHSESDKNPTVS
-48 PYGTILFSSTTPVRL
+48 PYGLILFSSTTPVRL

-76 MLWDGFGYTGYSRLA
+76 MLWDGFGYAGYSRLA

-165 DVAGRL
+165 DVAGRIPG
-171 QSWETSHRGY
+171 WESSRRGY

-287 DVTKLYAQWLNNRHS
+287 DVTKLYAQWLNNRHT
-302 VTFKFMTK
+302 VTFRFLNRF
-310 YGNETNVVTQVR
+310 GNATNVVTTVR
-322 DGEAAEPPAASDV
+322 DGEAAPAPEMSVINA
-335 DGYLGHHFTN
+335 YLGHHFTQ
-345 WSAAFDDVRTDLEV
+345 WDTAFDEV
-359 RAEYVIN
+359 RSDLTVVAAYESN
-366 KYSIAFDSNGGTGTM
+366 KYLVSFVANGGSGTM
-381 SEMLFAYDEERALNA
+381 ADQLFSYDEAKALSS
-396 CRFSRAGATFL
+396 CQFKRSGADFL
-407 GWALEAG
+407 GWAREAD
-414 ATTAEFADRERV
+414 AAEPEFDNREIV
-426 SNLTAE
+426 SNLTSE
-432 NEVTLI
+432 NEATVL
-438 LYAVWN
+438 LYAIWN
-444 RDDVPVVLTVGEGA
+444 RADVPVTLYPGEG
-458 EVSPSSVRVAVGDT
+458 VSVTPTSVRVAVGDT
-472 WSLPTPVRTGY
+472 WVLPTPERTGH
-483 AFDGW
+483 AFSGW
-488 FTAAEGGEEIVNGST
+488 YTEAAGGELIENGSVVASTSVTALYAHYAPNEYT
-503 VESLSTTE
+503 VA
-511 LFAQWT
+511 FAG
-517 ANVYSVS
+517 
-524 FLANGAEGTM
+524 NGATGSM
-534 PNEPYAYDEAKAL
+534 SAQAFSYDEAKAL
-547 TPNAFAWSGH
+547 AANAFVRKGH
-557 TFRGWGLS
+557 SFLGWGLA
-565 ATDVEPTY
+565 ATDEAAAF
-573 ADGQVVSNLTET
+573 ADGEIVSNLT
-585 AGETVTLQALWSVN
+585 AVADATVTLHALWSPN
-599 SYTVSFDA
+599 SYTI
-607 GGGSG
+607 
-612 SMTSL
+612 
-617 HKDYGEVFTL
+617 
-627 PAATFTKDGLPFRGW
+627 
-642 LGSDGL
+642 
-648 RYADGAVVSNLT
+648 
-660 DQADATFVLSAVWP
+660 
-674 GASYVAFDPN
+674 
-684 GATNA
+684 
-689 VMDVERFTDDDIQ
+689 RF
-702 ALTSNVFER
+702 E
-711 IGYVFAGWAVSA
+711 
-723 EAAAAQTVRYADG
+723 
-736 ETISSPAL
+736 
-744 AGQTN
+744 
-749 TLYAVW
+749 
-755 TPNTYTVRF
+755 
-764 DRNGGQGS
+764 RNGGQGS

-797 TFSFLGWATA
+797 TFTFLGWATA

-814 VDGATVTN
+814 ADGATVTN

-831 YAVWANNLSDLAKA
+831 YAVWENNLSDLAKA
-845 ADSDFELGVVGPS
+845 ADSDFELGATGPS
-858 ASLVVVDSTT
+858 ASLVVVDSTMSS
-868 YAYGGSSIRFSEGVS
+868 YGGSSIRFSEGVV
-883 YCSVTGVVHGAG
+883 YCAVTGIVHGAG
-895 TLTFKWRSNYAMSH
+895 TLTFKWRSNHEMVH

-920 IQEESKPFA
+920 VQEEGKPFA
-929 NPDIA
+929 SPDIA
-934 EVPGKDEWTEVSYR
+934 EVPGVDEWTEVSYR
-948 IDATGQTVLL
+948 IDATGQTILL
-958 WRAYYFAMDYGE
+958 WRAYYFVQDYGE
-970 DCVAWLDKI
+970 DCVAWLDQI

>member
-1 MRKCLSGLAW
+1 MWKFLSGLAW

-20 ATMINVTQPYYYLNG
+20 ATMITVTQPYYYLNG

-48 PYGTILFSSTTPVRL
+48 PYGLILFSSTTPVRL

-76 MLWDGFGYTGYSRLA
+76 MLWDGFGYAGYSRLA

-165 DVAGRL
+165 DVAGRIPG
-171 QSWETSHRGY
+171 WESSRRGY

-195 SFATGETVLKAGD
+195 SFDTGETVLKAGD

-275 NRFTNGM
+275 NLFTNGM
-282 TVVRT
+282 AVTRT
-287 DVTKLYAQWLNNRHS
+287 DVTKLYAQWLKNRHTVTLYPGEGVS
-302 VTFKFMTK
+302 VTPT
-310 YGNETNVVTQVR
+310 
-322 DGEAAEPPAASDV
+322 
-335 DGYLGHHFTN
+335 
-345 WSAAFDDVRTDLEV
+345 
-359 RAEYVIN
+359 
-366 KYSIAFDSNGGTGTM
+366 
-381 SEMLFAYDEERALNA
+381 
-396 CRFSRAGATFL
+396 
-407 GWALEAG
+407 
-414 ATTAEFADRERV
+414 
-426 SNLTAE
+426 
-432 NEVTLI
+432 
-438 LYAVWN
+438 
-444 RDDVPVVLTVGEGA
+444 
-458 EVSPSSVRVAVGDT
+458 SVRVAVGDT
-472 WSLPTPVRTGY
+472 WVLPTPVRTGY

-547 TPNAFAWSGH
+547 TPNVFAWSGH

-565 ATDVEPTY
+565 ATDAEPTY
-573 ADGQVVSNLTET
+573 DDGQIVSNLT
-585 AGETVTLQALWSVN
+585 AVADATVTLHALWSPN
-599 SYTVSFDA
+599 SYT
-607 GGGSG
+607 
-612 SMTSL
+612 
-617 HKDYGEVFTL
+617 
-627 PAATFTKDGLPFRGW
+627 
-642 LGSDGL
+642 
-648 RYADGAVVSNLT
+648 
-660 DQADATFVLSAVWP
+660 
-674 GASYVAFDPN
+674 
-684 GATNA
+684 
-689 VMDVERFTDDDIQ
+689 I
-702 ALTSNVFER
+702 
-711 IGYVFAGWAVSA
+711 
-723 EAAAAQTVRYADG
+723 
-736 ETISSPAL
+736 
-744 AGQTN
+744 
-749 TLYAVW
+749 
-755 TPNTYTVRF
+755 RF

-785 LSANAFTRGAEG
+785 LSENAFTRGAEG
-797 TFSFLGWATA
+797 TFTFLGWATA
-807 ADGSVTY
+807 ADGAVEFK
-814 VDGATVTN
+814 DGALVTN
-822 LATEGTVTL
+822 LVSEGSITL
-831 YAVWANNLSDLAKA
+831 YAVWEHNLSDLAKA
-845 ADSDFELGVVGPS
+845 ADSDFELGATGPS
-858 ASLVVVDSTT
+858 ASLVVVDSTMSS
-868 YAYGGSSIRFSEGVS
+868 YGGSSIRFSEGVVH
-883 YCSVTGVVHGAG
+883 CAVTGIVHGAG
-895 TLTFKWRSNYAMSH
+895 TLTFKWRSNHEMAHS
-909 PDGAASGLMFA
+909 DGKQSGLMFA
-920 IQEESKPFA
+920 VQEEGKPFA
-929 NPDIA
+929 SPDIA
-934 EVPGKDEWTEVSYR
+934 EVPGVDEWTEVSYR
-948 IDATGQTVLL
+948 IDATGQTILL
-958 WRAYYFAMDYGE
+958 WRAYWFALDYGG
-970 DCVAWLDKI
+970 DCVAWLDQI

-989 EEDAPVIDGVTKDGD
+989 EEDAPVIDGMTKDGD

-1019 QLLGTRDLSTSDDW
+1019 QLLGTRDLSTKGDW
-1033 PVIKTVSGTGE
+1033 PVIRTVSGTGE

>member
-1 MRKCLSGLAW
+1 MWKFLSGLAW

-20 ATMINVTQPYYYLNG
+20 ATMITVTQPYYYLNG

-48 PYGTILFSSTTPVRL
+48 PYGLILFSSTTPVRL

-76 MLWDGFGYTGYSRLA
+76 MLWDGFGYAGYSRLA

-165 DVAGRL
+165 DVAGRIPG
-171 QSWETSHRGY
+171 WESSRRGY

-248 IDETYDLPT
+248 IDETYALPT
-257 PTRDDYDFNGWYD
+257 PTREDYDFNGWYD

-275 NRFTNGM
+275 NLFTNGM
-282 TVVRT
+282 AVTRT
-287 DVTKLYAQWLNNRHS
+287 DVTKLYAQWLKNRHT
-302 VTFKFMTK
+302 VTFRFLDRF
-310 YGNETNVVTQVR
+310 GNATNVVTTVR
-322 DGEAAEPPAASDV
+322 DGEAAPAPEMSVINA
-335 DGYLGHHFTN
+335 YLGHHFTQ
-345 WSAAFDDVRTDLEV
+345 WDTAFDEV
-359 RAEYVIN
+359 RSDLTVVAAYESN
-366 KYSIAFDSNGGTGTM
+366 KYLVSFVANGGSGTM
-381 SEMLFAYDEERALNA
+381 ADQLFSYDEAKALSS
-396 CRFSRAGATFL
+396 CQFKRSGADFL
-407 GWALEAG
+407 GWAREAD
-414 ATTAEFADRERV
+414 AAEPEFDNREIV
-426 SNLTAE
+426 SNLTSE
-432 NEVTLI
+432 NEATVL
-438 LYAVWN
+438 LYAIWN
-444 RDDVPVVLTVGEGA
+444 RADVPVTLYPGEG
-458 EVSPSSVRVAVGDT
+458 VSVTPTSVRVAVGDT
-472 WSLPTPVRTGY
+472 WVLPTPERTGH
-483 AFDGW
+483 AFSGW
-488 FTAAEGGEEIVNGST
+488 YTEAAGGELIENGSVVASTSVTALYAHYAPNEYT
-503 VESLSTTE
+503 VA
-511 LFAQWT
+511 FAG
-517 ANVYSVS
+517 
-524 FLANGAEGTM
+524 NGATGSM
-534 PNEPYAYDEAKAL
+534 SAQAFSYDEAKAL
-547 TPNAFAWSGH
+547 AANAFVRKGH
-557 TFRGWGLS
+557 SFLGWGLA
-565 ATDVEPTY
+565 ATDEAAAF
-573 ADGQVVSNLTET
+573 ADGEIVSNLT
-585 AGETVTLQALWSVN
+585 AVADATVTLHALWSPN
-599 SYTVSFDA
+599 SYT
-607 GGGSG
+607 
-612 SMTSL
+612 
-617 HKDYGEVFTL
+617 
-627 PAATFTKDGLPFRGW
+627 
-642 LGSDGL
+642 
-648 RYADGAVVSNLT
+648 
-660 DQADATFVLSAVWP
+660 
-674 GASYVAFDPN
+674 
-684 GATNA
+684 
-689 VMDVERFTDDDIQ
+689 I
-702 ALTSNVFER
+702 
-711 IGYVFAGWAVSA
+711 
-723 EAAAAQTVRYADG
+723 
-736 ETISSPAL
+736 
-744 AGQTN
+744 
-749 TLYAVW
+749 
-755 TPNTYTVRF
+755 RF

-797 TFSFLGWATA
+797 TFTFLGWATA

-814 VDGATVTN
+814 ADGATVTN

-831 YAVWANNLSDLAKA
+831 YAVWENNLSDLAKA
-845 ADSDFELGVVGPS
+845 ADSDFELGATGPS
-858 ASLVVVDSTT
+858 ASLVVVDSTMSS
-868 YAYGGSSIRFSEGVS
+868 YGGSSIRFSEGVV
-883 YCSVTGVVHGAG
+883 YCAVTGIVHGAG
-895 TLTFKWRSNYAMSH
+895 TLTFKWRSNHEMVH

-920 IQEESKPFA
+920 VQEEGKPFA
-929 NPDIA
+929 SPDIA
-934 EVPGKDEWTEVSYR
+934 EVPGVDEWTEVSYR
-948 IDATGQTVLL
+948 IDATGQTILL
-958 WRAYYFAMDYGE
+958 WRAYYFVQDYGE
-970 DCVAWLDKI
+970 DCVAWLDQI
-979 TWTPDGDGPT
+979 TWAPDGDGPT